1 MIRLPLKGQTLFLL
15 IVILTLLQGSDNYL
29 FGQDQELT
37 LNEKDYFEMSGLNV
51 MVFDDFYPEGHQG
64 GVSIIQNGKRIATNG
79 DIRLGP
85 APGQWQPLPK
95 KGDRTVDHTNQCIS
109 MTMSYPDSS
118 RHRQGFNPM
127 IYSDLQF
134 DYKVNVEAEGQSFRI
149 TVDLEEPLPEKWIG
163 KVGFNLELFPG
174 LLYGK
179 YYYMED
185 SSGIFPRQANG
196 PMRRNAEGELHI
208 RPMAE
213 GKTLTIAPEDDARRM
228 KIKSLNGELTLLDG
242 RGKHNNGWFVVRST
256 VPEGATN
263 NAIEWVVTPHAKPTW
278 KYKPLIHI
286 SQVGYHPRQ
295 DKTAVVELDK
305 RENTFKEVQ
314 LRRILPNGETET
326 VLSKKVD
333 PWGQFLRY
341 QYIKFDFSNITKE
354 GIYRVAYG
362 DEQTRPFEISSD
374 IYNRHV
380 WQPTLEYFLPVQ
392 MCHMRVNDKYRVW
405 HGLCHMDDALR
416 APDHI
421 NHFDGYSQGDINNE
435 KYDELEH
442 VPGLNQGGWHD
453 AGDYDLRVE
462 SQSGTVLLL
471 SLTYENFQVDY
482 DQTMID
488 QKNNHVEIHHPDGKP
503 DVLQQIE
510 HGVLAVLEGYKQL
523 GKDYRGIIV
532 PTLRQYVHL
541 GDASTMTDNKVATPD
556 EETENYEGLW
566 YTKVANRYSKIY
578 DPLMQTDEIE
588 KVENQLDDRLVFT
601 DENPSRTYHSI
612 SGLAAA
618 ARVLKGYNDSLASE
632 CLSMAEQ
639 LWEALAKTEDRGG
652 SNKIQA
658 LAELILTTGKKEY
671 KDSLKEMLPQ
681 IRKNARSAGWTLGRV
696 MPLMN
701 DQAFVQEVREVMDV
715 LQEEIEQE
723 EQQNPFGVPYE
734 PNIWGAGWGI
744 QEFGMEQYFLHTGWP
759 DLFDNDLML
768 NALNFVL
775 GCHPGQNTASF
786 ASGVGSNSLTVAYGV
801 NRADWSFIPGGVG
814 SGTALIRPDFPE
826 MKKWPYFWQQTE
838 YVMGGGGT
846 NYMFL
851 VLAAQQ
857 LLNE

>member
-1 MIRLPLKGQTLFLL
+1 MFSQHSKTFTSIIFSFIISL
-15 IVILTLLQGSDNYL
+15 GSFTCSYA
-29 FGQDQELT
+29 QEQELT
-37 LNEKDYFEMSGLNV
+37 LNDKDYFEMPGLNV

-95 KGDRTVDHTNQCIS
+95 KGERSVDQAKQRIS

-127 IYSDLQF
+127 IYPDLQF
-134 DYKVNVEAEGQSFRI
+134 DYKVNVQAEGQSFRI
-149 TVDLEEPLPEKWIG
+149 TVDLEEPLPEEWIG
-163 KVGFNLELFPG
+163 KVGFNMELFPG

-179 YYYMED
+179 YYYMDD

-208 RPMAE
+208 KPLAE

-228 KIKSLNGELTLLDG
+228 QIKSPNGELTLLDG

-256 VPEGATN
+256 IPEGATE
-263 NAIEWVVTPHAKPTW
+263 NAIEWVVTPHAKPGW
-278 KYKPLIHI
+278 KYDPVIHI
-286 SQVGYHPRQ
+286 SQVGYHPDQ

-305 RENTFKEVQ
+305 RENTFGEVK
-314 LRRILPNGETET
+314 LKRVLPNGEEET
-326 VLSKKVD
+326 VLSENPD
-333 PWGQFLRY
+333 PWGEFLRY
-341 QYIKFDFSNITKE
+341 QYIQFDFSDITQE
-354 GIYRVAYG
+354 GIYRVVYG
-362 DEQTRPFEISSD
+362 TKKTLPFEISSD
-374 IYNRHV
+374 IYDRHV
-380 WQPTLEYFLPVQ
+380 WQPTLEYYLPVQ

-421 NHFDGYSQGDINNE
+421 NHFDGYSQGEINNS
-435 KYDELEH
+435 KYGELEH

-462 SQSGTVLLL
+462 SQAGTVLLL
-471 SLTYENFQVDY
+471 SLIYENFQVNY

-488 QKNNHVEIHHPDGKP
+488 QVNHHVEIHQPDGKP
-503 DVLQQIE
+503 DVLQQVE
-510 HGVLAVLEGYKQL
+510 HGVLAVLEGYKKM

-541 GDASTMTDNKVATPD
+541 GDASTMTDNQVARPN
-556 EETENYEGLW
+556 EETKEFEGLW
-566 YTKVANRYSKIY
+566 YTKVANEYSKIF
-578 DPLMQTDEIE
+578 DPLMKTDEIE
-588 KVENQLDDRLVFT
+588 KVENELDDRLVFT
-601 DENPSRTYHSI
+601 QENPSRTYNSI
-612 SGLAAA
+612 SSLSAASRA
-618 ARVLKGYNDSLASE
+618 LKGYNDSLATE
-632 CLSMAEQ
+632 CLSMAEH
-639 LWEALAKTEDRGG
+639 LWQALSETENRGG

-658 LAELILTTGKKEY
+658 LAELILTTGEQQYREK
-671 KDSLKEMLPQ
+671 LKEMLPQ
-681 IRKNARSAGWTLGRV
+681 IRKNAGSAGWTLGRV
-696 MPLMN
+696 MPLME
-701 DQAFVQEVREVMDV
+701 DESFVNEVREIMSGI
-715 LQEEIEQE
+715 QEDIEKAE
-723 EQQNPFGVPYE
+723 EQNPFGVPYE

-759 DLFDNDLML
+759 DLFDKDLML

-775 GCHPGQNTASF
+775 GCHPGQNTSSF
-786 ASGVGSNSLTVAYGV
+786 ASGVGSKSLTVAYGV

-814 SGTALIRPDFPE
+814 SGTALI
-826 MKKWPYFWQQTE
+826 
-838 YVMGGGGT
+838 
-846 NYMFL
+846 
-851 VLAAQQ
+851 
-857 LLNE
+857 